1 MSGISEYLE
10 KAMLERTEKFFREM
24 QNDYLGTPVS
34 TEDRIKNLESE
45 RNKNYY
51 ENILKSNRGKTMIE
65 TLISL
70 AGSKPKLIFY
80 TVIIIVVLGFGA
92 VIGINRF
99 IELQKSNHDD
109 FKPVE
114 FESSESYQR
123 MKIK

>member
-1 MSGISEYLE
+1 
-10 KAMLERTEKFFREM
+10 
-24 QNDYLGTPVS
+24 
-34 TEDRIKNLESE
+34 
-45 RNKNYY
+45 
-51 ENILKSNRGKTMIE
+51 MIE

-70 AGSKPKLIFY
+70 AGSKTKLYLYGIL
-80 TVIIIVVLGFGA
+80 IIAVLGFGA

-123 MKIK
+123 LKIK

>member
-1 MSGISEYLE
+1 
-10 KAMLERTEKFFREM
+10 
-24 QNDYLGTPVS
+24 
-34 TEDRIKNLESE
+34 
-45 RNKNYY
+45 
-51 ENILKSNRGKTMIE
+51 MIE
-65 TLISL
+65 TLITL

-80 TVIIIVVLGFGA
+80 TVIIIAVLGFGA